1 MSDLKPAVVYLT
13 SKVKELKKENE
24 ELVEKKKLIQSAAD
38 RNSVKMSKVLRQNRA
53 YLEQI
58 NVLKNELEMEKER
71 AFNWQNGFNR
81 LFQYTL
87 NSKLGENL
95 WKKVKTH
102 ESNETQSDGTHESGQ
117 TTDEDSTVLPD
128 LEYLPDEY

>member
-1 MSDLKPAVVYLT
+1 MST
-13 SKVKELKKENE
+13 
-24 ELVEKKKLIQSAAD
+24 
-38 RNSVKMSKVLRQNRA
+38 VLRQNRA

-58 NVLKNELEMEKER
+58 KELKNELKIEKER
-71 AFNWQNGFNR
+71 AFNWESGFKR

-87 NSKLGENL
+87 NSKLVSRQVGENL

-102 ESNETQSDGTHESGQ
+102 ESNETQSDGTHEPGE

-128 LEYLPDEY
+128 LEYLPHEC